1 MFSAIF
7 IKRPILATVC
17 SIVIILLGLVSIFTL
32 PVAQFPELVP
42 PQVTVTAQYPGA
54 TPEVIAQ
61 VVASPLES
69 QINGVDDMIYMNSV
83 STGHGSMTLTVTF
96 ELGTDPDM
104 ATINVNN
111 RVQMASSSIPAEVR
125 KYGIVVE
132 KSSPNLLLIATLL
145 SPEGRYDTIFM
156 SNYALLNVLDDL
168 KRIPGVSNAVIYTSQ
183 DYAMR
188 IWIKPDKLAQLGI
201 TPSDVASAIT
211 DQNSQYALGRFGDQP
226 TDTDLEKT
234 YIITT
239 NGRLSTPEE
248 FEKVI
253 IKTNPDG
260 TSVYLNDV
268 ARVEL
273 GAKTY
278 SFIGEQDGMPA
289 VPIGITL
296 APGANAI
303 KVCDQ
308 VKKQFEVASKH
319 FPDGI
324 KYDIPYDTTTFVR
337 VSIQEVVKTLFEAI
351 LLVFLVVFLFLQNW
365 RATLIP
371 CLAVPVSI
379 IGTFAGLKLFGFS
392 INTLTLFGL
401 VLAIGIV
408 VDDAIVVLE
417 NVDRHMDEGLT
428 PKEAAFKAMEEVT
441 GPVIAIVLVLSSV
454 FIPIAFLGGLTGEL
468 YKQFAITIA
477 TSVVI
482 SGFVALT
489 LTPAMCALILKPKTK
504 KEKDSFFLFR
514 WFNSFFNSTTN
525 AYSSGVTFF
534 LKRTIIVV
542 ILFAILIAATVRIAS
557 VVPTAL
563 VPDEDQGIIMSS
575 MSLPDG
581 SSLNMTKKLTSKVTK
596 ITQGMD
602 QVKTA
607 LVFTGYNLL
616 NESDQPNYGAAF
628 VTLKDWKEREAP
640 GKDSF
645 STASELMGKAWSI
658 PEGQVFVFN
667 PPAII
672 GMSTTGGIE
681 AYIQNRGS
689 DTLEQMEKVLAK
701 YIATT
706 DATKEISS
714 VTTTFSTKVPQYY
727 ANVDRNRAKALG
739 VDLNDIFST
748 MGSIFK
754 NYYVNDFDKNGRTF
768 QVLISAESSYRNRPE
783 DLRYTYVRSK
793 KGDMIPLISLIDI
806 HPITGPETVERFNVF
821 PAAKV
826 TGTPSSGFTSGQA
839 IKAMEDA
846 ARESLPEGYTLA
858 WTGSAYQE
866 KQTGDTT
873 TIAFVLGII
882 MVFLILAAQY
892 ERWSLPF
899 AIVLA
904 VPFAL
909 FGAFLAIML
918 RGLSN
923 DLYFQVALVT
933 LIGLAAKN
941 AILIVEFAIMQHE
954 RGMSISEAAATA
966 AHLRFRPIIMTSLAF
981 ILGCLPLALSVGAGS
996 ASRHSIGTGIVGG
1009 MLAATAIAIFF
1020 VPSFFSIIMRLTSKK
1035 EIPPERNDNSMSE
1048 DKKADLSPT
1057 NEGGVR

>member
-1 MFSAIF
+1 MFSSIF

-17 SIVIILLGLVSIFTL
+17 SVVIILLGIVSIITL

-42 PQVTVTAQYPGA
+42 PQVTVSAQYPGA

-69 QINGVDDMIYMNSV
+69 QINGVDNMIYMNSV
-83 STGHGSMTLTVTF
+83 STGQGSMTLTVTF

-111 RVQMASSSIPAEVR
+111 RVQMASPSIPEEVR
-125 KYGIVVE
+125 KYGIVVK

-145 SPEGRYDTIFM
+145 SPDGRYDTIYM

-168 KRIPGVSNAVIYTSQ
+168 KRIPGVSDALIYTAQ

-188 IWIKPDKLAQLGI
+188 IWIRPDRLAQLGL
-201 TPSDVASAIT
+201 TPADIASAIK
-211 DQNSQYALGRFGDQP
+211 DQNSQYALGRFGDLP
-226 TDTDLEKT
+226 TDADLEKT
-234 YIITT
+234 YIVTAR
-239 NGRLSTPEE
+239 GRLNTPEE
-248 FEKVI
+248 FGEI
-253 IKTNPDG
+253 IIRTNPDG
-260 TSVYLNDV
+260 TTVYLKDV

-278 SFIGEQDGMPA
+278 SFIGKQDGIPA

-308 VKKQFEVASKH
+308 VKKQFEEAARH

-337 VSIQEVVKTLFEAI
+337 VSIEEVVKTLFEAVF
-351 LLVFLVVFLFLQNW
+351 LVFLVVFLFLQNW

-417 NVDRHMDEGLT
+417 NVDRHMEDGLP

-454 FIPIAFLGGLTGEL
+454 FVPIAFLGGLTGEL

-489 LTPAMCALILKPKTK
+489 LTPAMCALILKPKD
-504 KEKDSFFLFR
+504 KENKSFVLFR
-514 WFNSFFNSTTN
+514 WFNSFFDSMTC
-525 AYSSGVTFF
+525 AYSAGVTFL
-534 LKRTIIVV
+534 LKRTLIVI
-542 ILFAILIAATVRIAS
+542 ILFLLVGAATFRIAS
-557 VVPTAL
+557 TVPSSL
-563 VPDEDQGIIMSS
+563 VPDEDQGIIMSA
-575 MSLPDG
+575 MALPDG
-581 SSLNMTKKLTSKVTK
+581 SSLNMSEKLTDKVTR
-596 ITQGMD
+596 ITKGMD

-616 NESDQPNYGAAF
+616 NSSNQSNYGAAF
-628 VTLKDWKEREAP
+628 ITLKDWKEREAP

-645 STASELMGKAWSI
+645 STARELMGKAWSI
-658 PEGQVFVFN
+658 PDGQVFVFN

-689 DTLEQMEKVLAK
+689 DSTEQMEKVIAG
-701 YIATT
+701 YIAAT
-706 DATKEISS
+706 DARKEISS

-727 ANVDRNRAKALG
+727 ANLDRNRAKALG
-739 VDLNDIFST
+739 VDLNDVFST
-748 MGSIFK
+748 MGSIFR
-754 NYYVNDFDKNGRTF
+754 NFYVNDFDRSGRTF
-768 QVLISAESSYRNRPE
+768 QVIISAESSYRNRPE
-783 DLRYTYVRSK
+783 DLRYTYIRSK
-793 KGDMIPLISLIDI
+793 TGNMIPLMSLIDLRM
-806 HPITGPETVERFNVF
+806 ITGPDTMERFNVF
-821 PAAKV
+821 PAAKI
-826 TGTPSSGFTSGQA
+826 TGTPASGFTSGQA
-839 IKAMEDA
+839 IRAMEDA

-866 KQTGDTT
+866 KQTGAATA
-873 TIAFVLGII
+873 IAFALGII

-899 AIVLA
+899 AVVLA

-909 FGAFLAIML
+909 FGAFLSIML

-941 AILIVEFAIMQHE
+941 AILIVEFAVMQHQG
-954 RGMSISEAAATA
+954 GMGITEAAATA
-966 AHLRFRPIIMTSLAF
+966 AHLRFRPIVMTSLAF
-981 ILGCLPLALSVGAGS
+981 ILGCMPLALSVGAGA

-1009 MLAATAIAIFF
+1009 MLAATCIAIFF
-1020 VPSFFSIIMRLTSKK
+1020 VPSFFSIIMRLSSKK
-1035 EIPPERNDNSMSE
+1035 AVHTDNNDKITSDNVT
-1048 DKKADLSPT
+1048 KPYPADD
-1057 NEGGVR
+1057 GGVR

>member
-17 SIVIILLGLVSIFTL
+17 SIVIILLGLVSIITL

-42 PQVTVTAQYPGA
+42 PQVTVNAQYPGA

-69 QINGVDDMIYMNSV
+69 QINGVDNMIYMNSV
-83 STGHGSMTLTVTF
+83 SNGQGGMTLTVTF

-111 RVQMASSSIPAEVR
+111 RVQMASPSIPEEVR
-125 KYGIVVE
+125 KYGIVVK

-145 SPEGRYDTIFM
+145 SPDGRYDTIYM
-156 SNYALLNVLDDL
+156 SNYALLNVVDDL
-168 KRIPGVSNAVIYTSQ
+168 KRIPGVSDALIYTSQ

-201 TPSDVASAIT
+201 TPADIAAAIS

-226 TDTDLEKT
+226 TEADLEKT

-239 NGRLSTPEE
+239 KGRLTTPEE
-248 FEKVI
+248 FEQVI

-260 TSVYLNDV
+260 TSIYLKDV

-278 SFIGEQDGMPA
+278 SFIGKQDGIPA

-308 VKKQFEVASKH
+308 VKQQFEDASRH

-337 VSIQEVVKTLFEAI
+337 VSIEEVVKTLFEAV

-417 NVDRHMDEGLT
+417 NVDRHMEEGLP

-441 GPVIAIVLVLSSV
+441 GPVVAIVLVLSSV

-489 LTPAMCALILKPKTK
+489 LTPAMCALILKPKK
-504 KEKDSFFLFR
+504 NKEKIFIFR
-514 WFNSFFNSTTN
+514 WFNSFFDSMTN
-525 AYSSGVTFF
+525 AYSAGVRFF
-534 LKRTIIVV
+534 LKRTIIVI

-557 VVPTAL
+557 VVPASL
-563 VPDEDQGIIMSS
+563 VPDEDQGIIMSA

-581 SSLNMTKKLTSKVTK
+581 SSLNMSEKLTNKVTK

-616 NESDQPNYGAAF
+616 NSSNQSNFGAAF
-628 VTLKDWKEREAP
+628 ITLKDWKEREVP

-645 STASELMGKAWSI
+645 STAKELMGKAWTI

-689 DTLEQMEKVLAK
+689 DTPEQMEKILTE
-701 YIATT
+701 YIAAT
-706 DATKEISS
+706 DAKNEISS

-727 ANVDRNRAKALG
+727 ANLDRNRAKALG
-739 VDLNDIFST
+739 VDLKDVFST
-748 MGSIFK
+748 MGSIFR
-754 NYYVNDFDKNGRTF
+754 NYYVNDFDKSGRTF

-783 DLRYTYVRSK
+783 DLRYTYVRSNT
-793 KGDMIPLISLIDI
+793 GDMIPLLSLIDI
-806 HPITGPETVERFNVF
+806 HLITGPETMERFNVF

-826 TGTPSSGFTSGQA
+826 TGTPASGFTSGQA

-846 ARESLPEGYTLA
+846 ARNSLPEGYTLA

-866 KQTGDTT
+866 KQTGAAT
-873 TIAFVLGII
+873 TIAFALGII

-899 AIVLA
+899 AVVLA

-909 FGAFLAIML
+909 FGAFLAVML

-941 AILIVEFAIMQHE
+941 AILIVEFAVMQHE
-954 RGMSISEAAATA
+954 NGMSIREAAATA
-966 AHLRFRPIIMTSLAF
+966 AHLRFRPIVMTSLAF
-981 ILGCLPLALSVGAGS
+981 ILGCLPLALSVGAGA

-1009 MLAATAIAIFF
+1009 MLAATGIAIFF
-1020 VPSFFSIIMRLTSKK
+1020 VPSFFSIIMRLTSK
-1035 EIPPERNDNSMSE
+1035 EDSPPEK
-1048 DKKADLSPT
+1048 DKKSLSEEEKTALDPT
-1057 NEGGVR
+1057 SEGGVN

>member
-1 MFSAIF
+1 MFSSIF

-17 SIVIILLGLVSIFTL
+17 SLVIVLAGVISMLTL
-32 PVAQFPELVP
+32 PIAQFPELVP

-69 QINGVDDMIYMNSV
+69 QINGVDNMIYMNSV
-83 STGHGSMTLTVTF
+83 SNGQGNMTLTVTF
-96 ELGTDPDM
+96 KLGTDPDM

-111 RVQMASSSIPAEVR
+111 RVQMATPSIPAEVR
-125 KYGIVVE
+125 QYGIVVK
-132 KSSPNLLLIATLL
+132 KSSPNLLLIATLTA
-145 SPEGRYDTIFM
+145 PDGRYDTVYM
-156 SNYALLNVLDDL
+156 SNYALLNIVDDL
-168 KRIPGVSNAVIYTSQ
+168 KRIPGVSEALIYTAQ

-188 IWIKPDKLAQLGI
+188 IWLKPDKLAQLGL
-201 TPSDVASAIT
+201 TPSDIASAVS
-211 DQNSQYALGRFGDQP
+211 DQNSQYALGRFGDYP
-226 TDTDLEKT
+226 TDEDLEKT

-239 NGRLSTPEE
+239 QGRLTTPEE
-248 FEKVI
+248 FEDVI
-253 IKTNPDG
+253 IKSNPDG
-260 TSVYLNDV
+260 TTIYLKDV

-278 SFIGEQDGMPA
+278 SFIGNQDSYQA

-308 VKKQFEVASKH
+308 VRKQFAEASKS
-319 FPDGI
+319 FPDGL

-337 VSIQEVVKTLFEAI
+337 VSIEEVVKTLFEAI
-351 LLVFLVVFLFLQNW
+351 FLVFLVVFLFLQNW

-417 NVDRHMDEGLT
+417 NVDRHMENGLS
-428 PKEAAFKAMEEVT
+428 PRDAAFKAMEEVT
-441 GPVIAIVLVLSSV
+441 GPVIAIVLVLCSV
-454 FIPIAFLGGLTGEL
+454 FIPIAFLGGLTGQL

-477 TSVVI
+477 TSVAI

-489 LTPAMCALILKPKTK
+489 LTPAMCANILKPGSRK
-504 KEKDSFFLFR
+504 SNFFIFR
-514 WFNSFFNSTTN
+514 WFNSFFDSMTN
-525 AYSSGVTFF
+525 AYSSGVRF
-534 LKRTIIVV
+534 LIKRSIVV
-542 ILFAILIAATVRIAS
+542 IILFLLFIFATTQMASRI
-557 VVPTAL
+557 PTSL
-563 VPDEDQGIIMSS
+563 VPNEDQGIIMAS
-575 MSLPDG
+575 MSLPDAA
-581 SSLNMTKKLTSKVTK
+581 SLNTTEKLTKQVSNITKK
-596 ITQGMD
+596 MD
-602 QVKTA
+602 QVKTS
-607 LVFTGYNLL
+607 LVFTGYNIM
-616 NESDQPNYGAAF
+616 NSANQSNYGTAF
-628 VTLKDWKEREAP
+628 ITLKDWKEREAK

-645 STASELMGKAWSI
+645 STAKEIMGRTWNI

-681 AYIQNRGS
+681 AYIQNRGA
-689 DTLEQMEKVLAK
+689 DDAKAMEEVINK
-701 YIATT
+701 YIEAA
-706 DATKEISS
+706 DNRPELGS
-714 VTTTFSTKVPQYY
+714 VTTSFSTKVPQYY
-727 ANVDRNRAKALG
+727 AHIDRNKAKALG
-739 VDLNDIFST
+739 VDLNDVFST
-748 MGSIFK
+748 MGSIFR
-754 NYYVNDFDKNGRTF
+754 NYYVNDFDKMGRTF
-768 QVLISAESSYRNRPE
+768 QVLIAAESKYRNRPE
-783 DLRYTYVRSK
+783 DLRYTYVRSNT
-793 KGDMIPLISLIDI
+793 GEMIPLQSLIDLKE
-806 HPITGPETVERFNVF
+806 ITGPDTMERFNIF

-826 TGTPSSGFTSGQA
+826 TGIPASGYTSGQA

-846 ARESLPEGYTLA
+846 AETALPEGYTLA

-866 KQTGDTT
+866 KQTGSA
-873 TIAFVLGII
+873 TILAFALGII

-892 ERWSLPF
+892 EKWSLPF
-899 AIVLA
+899 AVVLA

-909 FGAFLAIML
+909 FGAFLAVWL

-941 AILIVEFAIMQHE
+941 AILIVEFALMQHNN
-954 RGMSISEAAATA
+954 GMDLKEAAASA
-966 AHLRFRPIIMTSLAF
+966 AHLRFRPILMTSLAF
-981 ILGCLPLALSVGAGS
+981 ILGCMPLAVSFGAGA
-996 ASRHSIGTGIVGG
+996 ASRRSIGTGIVGG
-1009 MLAATAIAIFF
+1009 MLAASCIAIFF
-1020 VPSFFSIIMRLTSKK
+1020 IPSFFSMIMGLSLKK
-1035 EIPPERNDNSMSE
+1035 EKTVKPQNESPATT
-1048 DKKADLSPT
+1048 KA
-1057 NEGGVR
+1057 EVK